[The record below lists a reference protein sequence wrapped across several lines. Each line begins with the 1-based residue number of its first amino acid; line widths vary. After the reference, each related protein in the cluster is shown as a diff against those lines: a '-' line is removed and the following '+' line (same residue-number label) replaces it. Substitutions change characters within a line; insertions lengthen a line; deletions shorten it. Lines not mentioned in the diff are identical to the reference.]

1 MNPDSRDSLPEHQ
14 TTPITTKRTA
24 LCSCESFSDSGTG
37 NFLTPQSSARTS
49 DLGARIHSVPNSRSR
64 QGAQGQSSSSTS
76 SWVGNEIAVFWRSCY
91 SEDVGTRDMWR
102 ELKKGELTHAKRQSR
117 SRTTLVTVGDSSN
130 APEPVRCGPRSL
142 ESRRSCRPLTRIRLA
157 GRPPAKKRTL
167 NRSSRLRERKGQDLR
182 VARAWLATLSE
193 LRNQASPPSLR
204 LLAFYGPLNPL
215 GFAGSQLSGIR
226 FCRLNVGHRVIAGQ
240 HDRALKVIFSRIG
253 EN

>member
-76 SWVGNEIAVFWRSCY
+76 SSVGNEIAVFWRSCY
-91 SEDVGTRDMWR
+91 SDDVGRRDMWR

-167 NRSSRLRERKGQDLR
+167 NRSSRLREEGQDLGVPR
-182 VARAWLATLSE
+182 PGWQRYPSCATKPLS
-193 LRNQASPPSLR
+193 LPLR
-204 LLAFYGPLNPL
+204 LLAFYGPLDPL

-226 FCRLNVGHRVIAGQ
+226 FVGLTSGTR
-240 HDRALKVIFSRIG
+240 
-253 EN
+253 